1 MANNEKENFVKNLKD
16 GYITIKLQIY
26 EKRIRQDKH
35 SKEYIELKMGDRT
48 GTTTVRLFFEQ
59 TQVQNIFDTCH
70 KGDVLK
76 LEGQYSDTYK
86 SLSVNDPTKVY
97 KCTPDDYR
105 PEDFRCTCD
114 KEPQVLME
122 EIKITIDNMQN
133 THLKTLLETIFNDTK
148 FVSKFMDAPSAMSMH
163 HNYAGGNLEH
173 TVGVLKIC
181 KQISELYEVDADLL
195 FCGAILHDIG
205 KIRTYTFDKSMPTI
219 TDEERMIS
227 HVIVG
232 DRMVHETINK
242 TFQDFPEDLKMQ
254 LSHLMLSH
262 HGKNEWGSPVSPE
275 TPEAI
280 ALHYADLL
288 DSQVKKALQRNAQ

>member
-1 MANNEKENFVKNLKD
+1 
-16 GYITIKLQIY
+16 
-26 EKRIRQDKH
+26 
-35 SKEYIELKMGDRT
+35 MGDRT
-48 GTTTVRLFFEQ
+48 GTTTARLFFEQ
-59 TQVQNIFDTCH
+59 LQVQNIYETCH

-76 LEGQYSDTYK
+76 LEGQYSDDYK
-86 SLSVNDPTKVY
+86 SLRINDPTKVY
-97 KCTPDDYR
+97 KCSPDDYR
-105 PEDFRCTCD
+105 LEDFRCTCE
-114 KEPQVLME
+114 KEPNVLMQ
-122 EIKITIDNMQN
+122 EIKTAITNIQN
-133 THLKTLLETIFNDTK
+133 PHLKTLLEALFTDTK
-148 FVSKFMDAPSAMSMH
+148 FVTKFMEAPSAMTMH

-181 KQISELYEVDADLL
+181 KQISDSYEVDADLL

-205 KIRTYTFDKSMPTI
+205 KTRTYTFDKSMPTI

-227 HVIVG
+227 HIIVG
-232 DRMVHETINK
+232 DRMVHEKINK
-242 TFQDFPEDLKMQ
+242 KCPEFPEDLKMQ

-288 DSQVKKALQRNAQ
+288 DSQVKKALQRSV